1 MHARSSR
8 LFSLPS
14 IAVAS
19 VVWSVSFVSPAV
31 AQLPDGPGKD
41 EVVKICGTC
50 HPSKTAASVRL
61 TRDGWQTKI
70 SELVARGAM
79 ATDEELAAILEYL
92 ATHFLGET
100 SALLNVNTATSV
112 QLESVLDLLRRESAS
127 FIEYREKVKG
137 FKSLD
142 DMKNIPGV
150 PFKKIEEKKDRITFG
165 ITAEGKN

>member
-1 MHARSSR
+1 MRARS
-8 LFSLPS
+8 FHPITIVF
-14 IAVAS
+14 IALTLVATS
-19 VVWSVSFVSPAV
+19 GFPAF

-41 EVVKICGTC
+41 EVTKVCGTC
-50 HPSKTAASVRL
+50 HPPTTAASVRL

-70 SELVARGAM
+70 ADMVSRGAM

-92 ATHFLGET
+92 AAHFLGE
-100 SALLNVNTATSV
+100 SGELLNVNAATSI
-112 QLESVLDLLRRESAS
+112 QLESVLDLLRRESAA

-150 PFKKIEEKKDRITFG
+150 PFKKIEDKKDRITFG
-165 ITAEGKN
+165 VKPEGRS